1 MALKKLKPMT
11 PGTRGMSI
19 LVAEEVNKNA
29 RPEKSLTV
37 PLKSAYGRDNYGHRT
52 GRNIEYSC

>member
-29 RPEKSLTV
+29 GL
-37 PLKSAYGRDNYGHRT
+37 G
-52 GRNIEYSC
+52 